1 MYHFFMPM
9 FFQWISN
16 GAPVDDWD
24 EEDSSDMLRAAIL
37 GNFNGLFII
46 GDLLESAADYI
57 QGKPWAKDVT
67 SIPILKSPLN
77 IMGLTAEY
85 VKEKDP
91 IKKQEKLVE
100 LGTAVLM
107 TVGVPADQLLR
118 YKENYP
124 KLLESEDFATFLR
137 RLLNYSK
144 YQIEGPP
151 DKTPRKKQRKMTKR
165 EMKILAPDLYNEI
178 KKIEDDP
185 ELQAIKKM
193 ERDIKNQILKELE
206 N

>member
-1 MYHFFMPM
+1 MYIHIYIHPSRQVVYKKICIKECLIDAYWFCLLLYVVVRVVICMLFNC
-9 FFQWISN
+9 FWLFSASLSHLRIASN
-16 GAPVDDWD
+16 AP
-24 EEDSSDMLRAAIL
+24 E
-37 GNFNGLFII
+37 I
-46 GDLLESAADYI
+46 G
-57 QGKPWAKDVT
+57 
-67 SIPILKSPLN
+67 PL
-77 IMGLTAEY
+77 Y
-85 VKEKDP
+85 FP
-91 IKKQEKLVE
+91 
-100 LGTAVLM
+100 
-107 TVGVPADQLLR
+107 
-118 YKENYP
+118 EN
-124 KLLESEDFATFLR
+124 DLR